1 MAGPVDAVGAGHY
14 SVAGTG
20 ARDCNE
26 FFLSYW
32 SAHVTDN
39 QMLSAAEVWLV
50 QVMPSGLVITRL
62 PLPEAATA
70 TNVSCPVGPPHVT
83 DNQSLSA
90 AEVWLVQVMPSA
102 RTVNDEKPNVVAI
115 AKVIAMAA
123 ERIKRVE

>member
-1 MAGPVDAVGAGHY
+1 
-14 SVAGTG
+14 
-20 ARDCNE
+20 
-26 FFLSYW
+26 
-32 SAHVTDN
+32 
-39 QMLSAAEVWLV
+39 
-50 QVMPSGLVITRL
+50 MPSVLVITRL
-62 PLPEAATA
+62 PVPVLETA